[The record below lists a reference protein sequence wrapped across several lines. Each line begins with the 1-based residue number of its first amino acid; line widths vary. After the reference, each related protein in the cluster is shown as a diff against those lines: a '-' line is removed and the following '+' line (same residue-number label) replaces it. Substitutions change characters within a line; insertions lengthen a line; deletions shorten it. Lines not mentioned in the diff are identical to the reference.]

1 MPRGNTFR
9 RRRGFTLVELLVVL
23 AIMGMLAAIATPQVM
38 KHLGGAKVRTA
49 KLEMQNIAG
58 ALQLFKLD
66 AGRYPNQEE
75 GLMALQQAPADVG
88 GWNGPYL
95 TRQTTFLDPWGRSYL
110 YRSPVQGADFEIH
123 SLGADGHEGGSGED
137 ADVSIS
143 Q

>member
-1 MPRGNTFR
+1 MRRRDTFR

-58 ALQLFKLD
+58 ALQIFKLD
-66 AGRYPNQEE
+66 AGRYPSQEE
-75 GLMALQQAPADVG
+75 GLIALQQAPTGAG

-95 TRQTTFLDPWGRSYL
+95 ARQTKFLDPWGRPYL
-110 YRSPVQGADFEIH
+110 YRLPVQGADFEIQ
-123 SLGADGHEGGSGED
+123 SLGADGREGGSGED
-137 ADVSIS
+137 ADVSFS